1 MWPPKTDELSSLV
14 SKQSFAIQL
23 LRIHL
28 YKINVVHGYF
38 SSLSPKRGWNYCI
51 MLFSEFLELLSNAND
66 GNDHSERNESGKRD
80 EASEEK
86 SHSSGNLKDEKEHYT
101 DEQDNAVRR

>member
-1 MWPPKTDELSSLV
+1 MDIFLPSLQ
-14 SKQSFAIQL
+14 KGAGI
-23 LRIHL
+23 
-28 YKINVVHGYF
+28 KIIYY
-38 SSLSPKRGWNYCI
+38 NYCI